1 MDYKYYSYDC
11 FESKKHIMN
20 VAAENEIIAS
30 ENTVGAK
37 ADRPLKLICSNGRI
51 FKTEAATDVT

>member
-1 MDYKYYSYDC
+1 
-11 FESKKHIMN
+11 MN